1 MRTWNAAGVSLN
13 PHILRSLL
21 EHCRKRQYAKGA
33 TLIHQDDRS
42 DILYYLIQGTLQ
54 VSLYCESSD
63 QELVIAHLSAGDF
76 AGEMG
81 LFGRGHRG
89 YGASVQTVT
98 RCTVAEIS
106 YQRFRAALRS
116 DHRLMAFVTAQLV
129 TRLQQSN
136 TLIGELAF
144 DSVTARLAKTLLRL
158 CKHSEA
164 LMIPGVGTQ
173 ISVTRTALGGQIGAS
188 RERTGK
194 CLRLLEDAG
203 IIRMDGRRIT
213 VLHACSGP
221 REQPPTPAAEIGLQS
236 A

>member
-13 PHILRSLL
+13 PNILRSLL

-33 TLIHQDDRS
+33 ILIHEGDHS
-42 DILYYLIQGTLQ
+42 DILYYLIQGTLK
-54 VSLYCESSD
+54 VSLYCESGD
-63 QELVIAHLSAGDF
+63 HELVIAHLSTGDF

-81 LFGRGHRG
+81 LFGRTHRG

-98 RCTVAEIS
+98 PCTVAEIS
-106 YQRFRAALRS
+106 YQRFHAALRS
-116 DHRLMAFVTAQLV
+116 DHRLMGLVTAQLV
-129 TRLQQSN
+129 ARLHQSN

-158 CKHSEA
+158 CSRSDA
-164 LMIPGVGTQ
+164 LVIPGVGTQ
-173 ISVTRTALGGQIGAS
+173 FSITRTALGSLIGAS

-194 CLRLLEDAG
+194 CLRLLEG
-203 IIRMDGRRIT
+203 TGLIRMDGRRIT
-213 VLHACSGP
+213 VLHPCGEP
-221 REQPPTPAAEIGLQS
+221 REQLPATAVQIGLQN